1 MFTAFVSNITCSLTL
16 NKKTFYYEK
25 PNNYVRF
32 FRLASIYYQEKQLI
46 EQWVG
51 TINGYLWG
59 SILIY
64 LLTGCGIWFT
74 IRLKGLQFTQFFH
87 MFTLLKMS
95 RGASSNGISSFQA
108 LCTSLAAR
116 VGTGN
121 LMGVA
126 VAISLGGAGAVF
138 WMWVIALVGMATAF
152 AESALGQLYK
162 EKDEQGNF
170 RGGPAY
176 YMSKGLKNKPLA
188 ILFSLCLFFGYGFV
202 FSSVQ
207 ANSITD
213 AFYGSYGVDR
223 WLSGIVIACVAAFII
238 FGGLKKIACFAEL
251 TVPFMGVAY
260 ILVCLYVM
268 GINITLIPAIISDIF
283 MSAFGLKEAGSGLVG
298 AAIVQGVKRGLYSNE
313 AGMGS
318 SPNVAA
324 AAAPNPPHPV
334 TQGYIQMLAVF
345 FDTIVICSCTAFL
358 ILLFK
363 DSGTQAEGIQLTQQA
378 LSFQVGQW
386 GGDFITF
393 AILLFGFT
401 SIVGNFAYAE
411 NNLKYL
417 KLDNLYGHSFLKVGF
432 LSMLVF
438 GSVSSLPEVI
448 ALADMSTGLM
458 TVVNVI
464 ALFMLSKVVVSI
476 TKDYH
481 AQKNSGALPNY
492 QPEDSV
498 HSGFNLTK
506 GIWQK

>member
-1 MFTAFVSNITCSLTL
+1 
-16 NKKTFYYEK
+16 
-25 PNNYVRF
+25 
-32 FRLASIYYQEKQLI
+32 LI

-59 SILIY
+59 SVLIY

-74 IRLKGLQFTQFFH
+74 LRLKGLQFTQFFH
-87 MFTLLKMS
+87 MFTLLKLS
-95 RGASSNGISSFQA
+95 RSSSSAGISSFQA

-126 VAISLGGAGAVF
+126 VAITLGGAGAVF
-138 WMWVIALVGMATAF
+138 WMWVIALVGMVTAF
-152 AESALGQLYK
+152 AESTLGQLYK
-162 EKDEQGNF
+162 EKDDKGNF

-176 YMSKGLKNKPLA
+176 YMRKGLNNKTLA
-188 ILFSLCLFFGYGFV
+188 ITFSLCLFFGYGFV

-213 AFYGSYGVDR
+213 AFYGSYGVDK
-223 WLSGIVIACVAAFII
+223 LTTGIIITVVAAFII
-238 FGGLKKIACFAEL
+238 FGGLKKIARFAEI

-260 ILVCLYVM
+260 LLVCLYVI
-268 GINITLIPAIISDIF
+268 GINITLIPAIVADIF
-283 MSAFGLKEAGSGLVG
+283 TLKEAGSGLVG

-318 SPNVAA
+318 APNVAA

-334 TQGYIQMLAVF
+334 AQGYIQMLAVF
-345 FDTIVICSCTAFL
+345 FDTIIICSCTAFL

-363 DSGTQAEGIQLTQQA
+363 DTGSQAQGIQLTQQA
-378 LSFQVGQW
+378 LSFQVGAW
-386 GGDFITF
+386 GSDFITF
-393 AILLFGFT
+393 AIMLFGFT

-417 KLDNLYGHSFLKVGF
+417 NLDNLYGHSFLKIGF
-432 LSMLVF
+432 LAMLVF
-438 GSVSSLPEVI
+438 GSVATLPEVI

-458 TVVNVI
+458 TVFNVI
-464 ALFMLSKVVVSI
+464 AVMMLTKVIVKV
-476 TKDYH
+476 TADYH
-481 AQKNSGALPNY
+481 QQKINGKLPAY
-492 QPEDSV
+492 VPSDEE
-498 HSGFNLTK
+498 HREFNLTQ
-506 GIWQK
+506 GVWQKTR